1 MGSAASPW
9 GLPDD
14 RRRDGTLAATMPRRA
29 PSAARPRARAE
40 AAPEPSATDPAG
52 ELTRRVG
59 ERLHAIRRGR
69 GLSLDELAELTGV
82 SKGTLSQIETGGTN
96 PTLGVLWR
104 ISDGLGMPFASLLGE
119 GTRER
124 ATLVRKG
131 EATPIRSAS
140 GALESRPLTPE
151 RSLGNVEVYELRL
164 APRTVHESE
173 AHAPG
178 TREGLIVLAGVL
190 RVRAGD
196 ATYELATGDALSFHA
211 DVPHAY
217 ENHGRSEA
225 RVYDVIVYSSG

>member
-1 MGSAASPW
+1 
-9 GLPDD
+9 
-14 RRRDGTLAATMPRRA
+14 MPRKPPAAA
-29 PSAARPRARAE
+29 PRRSRSTK
-40 AAPEPSATDPAG
+40 APEPTPSDAG
-52 ELTRRVG
+52 AALTRRVG

-69 GLSLDELAELTGV
+69 GYSLDELADLTGV

-131 EATPIRSAS
+131 EAATIRSEG

-151 RSLGNVEVYELRL
+151 RALGNVEVYELHL
-164 APRTVHESE
+164 APRAVHESE

-178 TREGLIVLAGVL
+178 TREGLIVIAGTL
-190 RVRAGD
+190 RLRAGEV
-196 ATYELATGDALSFHA
+196 TYDLAAGDALSFHA

-217 ENHGRSEA
+217 ENPGRTET
-225 RVYDVIVYSSG
+225 RVYNVIVYS

>member
-1 MGSAASPW
+1 VLRSHEVARRSPSAA
-9 GLPDD
+9 
-14 RRRDGTLAATMPRRA
+14 PRRA
-29 PSAARPRARAE
+29 RP
-40 AAPEPSATDPAG
+40 AAPAEPADAAT

-69 GLSLDELAELTGV
+69 GYSLDELADLTGV

-124 ATLVRKG
+124 ATIVRKG
-131 EATPIRSAS
+131 EATAIRSAS
-140 GALESRPLTPE
+140 GVLESRPLTPE
-151 RSLGNVEVYELRL
+151 RALGNVEVYELRL
-164 APRTVHESE
+164 APRAVHESE

-178 TREGLIVLAGVL
+178 TREGLIVIAGVL

-196 ATYELATGDALSFHA
+196 ATYDLVAGDALSFHA

-217 ENHGRSEA
+217 ENPGRAET
-225 RVYDVIVYSSG
+225 RVYDVIVYSGG